1 LHVAAAQTGRAVIG
15 TSAYPDSTLLERVL
29 SHLRSGPRS
38 PSTLCHQVLGLM
50 GAPPTICDRVA
61 VALLGADPRVRQL
74 TDGSWALVPEAQGS
88 PLLDD
93 CAFAVVDVETTGVRA
108 GAGDRI
114 TEIAVAVVHGERR
127 EIVFESLVN
136 PERPIPRGICAITN
150 ITNDM
155 VRHAP
160 RFADL
165 SERLLGALA
174 GRVFV
179 AHNARFDWNFLSA
192 ELRRSRDLTLDG
204 SRFCTVRLARRLV
217 KGVRSCGLDNLCRF
231 FGFVNG
237 ARHRAA
243 GDALVTAELLCRL
256 LALAREEGAR
266 TLQDLTVI
274 EARRFRTARRKRRAM
289 PTPPRSDSI
298 QEELT

>member
-1 LHVAAAQTGRAVIG
+1 MIG
-15 TSAYPDSTLLERVL
+15 TSAFPDSTLLERVL
-29 SHLRSGPRS
+29 AQLRFGARS
-38 PSTLCHQVLGLM
+38 PSTLCHEVLGLM
-50 GAPPTICDRVA
+50 GAPAAICDRVA
-61 VALLGADPRVRQL
+61 IALLGADPRVRQL
-74 TDGSWALVPEAQGS
+74 ADGHWALVPEAQGS

-108 GAGDRI
+108 GYGDRI
-114 TEIAVAVVHGERR
+114 TEVAVVVVHGERR

-136 PERPIPRGICAITN
+136 PERPIPRTICAITN
-150 ITNDM
+150 ITNEM

-160 RFADL
+160 RF
-165 SERLLGALA
+165 SEVTERLLAVLA

-231 FGFVNG
+231 FGLFNG
-237 ARHRAA
+237 ARHRAG

-289 PTPPRSDSI
+289 PTPPRADSC

>member
-1 LHVAAAQTGRAVIG
+1 MIG
-15 TSAYPDSTLLERVL
+15 TSAFPDSTLLERVL
-29 SHLRSGPRS
+29 AQLRLGARS
-38 PSTLCHQVLGLM
+38 PSTLCHEVLGLM
-50 GAPPTICDRVA
+50 GAPAAICDRVA
-61 VALLGADPRVRQL
+61 IALLGADPRVRQL
-74 TDGSWALVPEAQGS
+74 ADGRWGLVPEAQGS

-108 GAGDRI
+108 GYGDRI
-114 TEIAVAVVHGERR
+114 TEVAVVVVHGERR
-127 EIVFESLVN
+127 EIVFDSLVN
-136 PERPIPRGICAITN
+136 PERPIPRAICSITN
-150 ITNDM
+150 ITNEM

-160 RFADL
+160 RF
-165 SERLLGALA
+165 SEVTERLLAVLA

-231 FGFVNG
+231 FGLFNG
-237 ARHRAA
+237 ARHRAG

-289 PTPPRSDSI
+289 PTPPRADSC

>member
-1 LHVAAAQTGRAVIG
+1 VIG
-15 TSAYPDSTLLERVL
+15 LAAHPSTTLVERVHGVLRTGPQTSAM
-29 SHLRSGPRS
+29 
-38 PSTLCHQVLGLM
+38 LCREVLGLSD
-50 GAPPTICDRVA
+50 APAVICDRIA
-61 VALLGADPRVRQL
+61 VALLGSDPRIRRI
-74 TDGSWALVPEAQGS
+74 TDGRWGLVPEVQGS
-88 PLLDD
+88 PLLEE
-93 CAFAVVDVETTGVRA
+93 CAFAVVDVETTGMRA
-108 GAGDRI
+108 LGNDRI
-114 TEIAVAVVHGERR
+114 TEIAVVVVCGGRR
-127 EIVFESLVN
+127 EVVFDSLVN
-136 PERPIPRGICAITN
+136 PGRHIPPAIRAITN
-150 ITNDM
+150 ISDEM
-155 VRHAP
+155 VRSAP
-160 RFADL
+160 TFEEVCDRVV
-165 SERLLGALA
+165 EVLA
-174 GRVFV
+174 GHVFV

-231 FGFVNG
+231 FGFVNR

-243 GDALVTAELLCRL
+243 GDALVTAELLSRL

-289 PTPPRSDSI
+289 PTPPRADSI